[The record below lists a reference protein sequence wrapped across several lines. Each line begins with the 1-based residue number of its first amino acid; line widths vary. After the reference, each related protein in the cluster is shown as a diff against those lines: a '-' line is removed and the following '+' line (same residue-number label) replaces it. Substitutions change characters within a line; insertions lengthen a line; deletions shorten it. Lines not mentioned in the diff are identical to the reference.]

1 MAAQTGPRL
10 LAIVAAAFGLAAVLL
25 AALGAHAVPLADA
38 TAQRLWDTALL
49 IHFFHTAGMLAIA
62 ALAAPTA
69 MAMGFATR
77 AVVYSGWMM
86 AGGTLLFSGS
96 LYFRAGA
103 IDVFPTFIAPAGGFV
118 LLVAWLILAVSLIVS
133 RS

>member
-10 LAIVAAAFGLAAVLL
+10 LAIVAAVFGLAAVLL

-38 TAQRLWDTALL
+38 TALRLWDTALL
-49 IHFFHTAGMLAIA
+49 IHFFHAAGMLAIA
-62 ALAAPTA
+62 VPAALVAP
-69 MAMGFATR
+69 AMGFSTR

-96 LYFRAGA
+96 LYLRAAA
-103 IDVFPTFIAPAGGFV
+103 IDMFPTFIAPAGGFV
-118 LLVAWLILAVSLIVS
+118 LLLAWLVLAAALIAT

>member
-1 MAAQTGPRL
+1 MNVAAQTGPRL
-10 LAIVAAAFGLAAVLL
+10 LAIVAAAFGLAAVIL

-49 IHFFHTAGMLAIA
+49 LHFFHTAGMLALA
-62 ALAAPTA
+62 ALAIR
-69 MAMGFATR
+69 FASA

-96 LYFRAGA
+96 LYLRAAA
-103 IDVFPTFIAPAGGFV
+103 IDAFPSFIAPAGGFV
-118 LLVAWLILAVSLIVS
+118 LLLAWLVLAAALFAA